1 MRLNTKVRYG
11 ARAMLELALHYQEG
25 PARLSQIAAAQE
37 ISEKYLE
44 LLFASL
50 RSAGLV
56 QSQRGAR
63 GGYTL
68 ARPPEQITLR
78 DIFGAL
84 ASPEPYVPCT
94 FDHSL
99 CSRWATCV
107 TQEVWAQMYEA
118 SMQVLQSTTLAD
130 LVARSAERCATSA
143 TYHI

>member
-1 MRLNTKVRYG
+1 MKLNTKMRYG
-11 ARAMLELALHYQEG
+11 SRAMLELALHYQEG
-25 PARLSQIAAAQE
+25 PLSLTQVAAAQE
-37 ISEKYLE
+37 ISDKYLE

-50 RSAGLV
+50 RAAGLV
-56 QSQRGAR
+56 HSQRGSR

-78 DIFGAL
+78 EIFDVL

-94 FDHSL
+94 LDHSV
-99 CSRWATCV
+99 CHRWATCV
-107 TQEVWAQMYEA
+107 TQEVWAQMYDA

-130 LVARSAERCATSA
+130 LVARNAQRCASGF